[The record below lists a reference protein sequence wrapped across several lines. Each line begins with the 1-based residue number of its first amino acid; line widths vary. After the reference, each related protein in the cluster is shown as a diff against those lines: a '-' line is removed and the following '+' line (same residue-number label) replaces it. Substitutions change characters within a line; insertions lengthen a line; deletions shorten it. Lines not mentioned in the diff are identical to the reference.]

1 MKKRLGVAATLLAG
15 FLALSFHASHAFG
28 QPGQLAAAV
37 NLSDSAILPFP
48 ILLPSEPSIIGS
60 YQVSFYS
67 EPYHKLTATQCIVFS
82 KGASPIV
89 GESNSGNWFST
100 TFSGWQGQWLQEGE
114 HVQWYGFTSGG
125 LASSADGNMFTN
137 DSTGTNTSNLGAG
150 FFNTFFRP
158 GTTSN
163 AGAYV
168 MTRVSSCPRV
178 ILLESLEPSADP
190 SGKK

>member
-1 MKKRLGVAATLLAG
+1 MKKRLVVAANLLAG
-15 FLALSFHASHAFG
+15 FLALSFHASHVFG

-37 NLSDSAILPFP
+37 SLDDSAILRLP
-48 ILLPSEPSIIGS
+48 IVLPSPPSIVGS

-67 EPYHKLTATQCIVFS
+67 DPNHILTATQCIVFS

-89 GESNSGNWFST
+89 GLSNSGNWFST
-100 TFSGWQGQWLQEGE
+100 TFSGWKGQWVQEGL
-114 HVQWYGFTSGG
+114 HTQWYGFTSGG

-137 DSTGTNTSNLGAG
+137 DSTGTNKSNLGAG
-150 FFNTFFRP
+150 FFNTFVPP

-163 AGAYV
+163 AGSYV
-168 MTRVSSCPRV
+168 MNKVSACPYTL
-178 ILLESLEPSADP
+178 LLESLEPSADP

>member
-1 MKKRLGVAATLLAG
+1 MTKRLNLGACLVASLLAI
-15 FLALSFHASHAFG
+15 SFQAKQVFG
-28 QPGQLAAAV
+28 QPGQLATAV
-37 NLSDSAILPFP
+37 SAIDTAILPFP

-60 YQVSFYS
+60 YQVQFYS
-67 EPYHKLTATQCIVFS
+67 EPNHNLTATQCIVFT

-100 TFSGWQGQWLQEGE
+100 TFSGWKGQWLQEGE

-125 LASSADGNMFTN
+125 LASSADGSLFTN
-137 DSTGTNTSNLGAG
+137 DSSGTNTSNMGAG
-150 FFNTFFRP
+150 LFSTFVPP
-158 GTTSN
+158 GVTSN
-163 AGAYV
+163 AGAFV
-168 MTRVSSCPRV
+168 MNRIPRCPYG